1 VTDRIAGL
9 LGRLPALIPESL
21 HEIEHYFAG
30 SLPQAPASVAV
41 PSVPVWGMGGNDTY
55 GDCGVI
61 GLGHGFMAA
70 AGDTA
75 QTETFPDDAQD
86 VSYYLA
92 YTGGED
98 DGVVLSAYLGY
109 VRANGFYGH
118 TVGAYVP
125 VNAKNLSHI
134 RFSVWA
140 YDFCYSGISV
150 TAEMMTAFSAGEPW
164 TLTEAQGTPV
174 GGHCVPVVGYDSQ
187 YLYVVTWGAIQ
198 PVAWSAWDVMT
209 SEAWAVLTGE
219 LTAAGTDGHGLN
231 LAALQADLA
240 RLN

>member
-1 VTDRIAGL
+1 VTDRITGL
-9 LGRLPALIPESL
+9 FGRLPALIPAAL

-30 SLPQAPASVAV
+30 SLPAAPATVAV
-41 PSVPVWGMGGNDTY
+41 PSVTAWGMGGNDEY

-70 AGDTA
+70 AADTA
-75 QTETFPDDAQD
+75 RAETFPTDAQD

-98 DGVVLSAYLGY
+98 DGVVLSAYLAH

-125 VNAKNLSHI
+125 VSVTSLSHI
-134 RFSVWA
+134 RFATWA
-140 YDFCYSGISV
+140 YDFCYTGCVV
-150 TAEMMTAFSAGEPW
+150 TAAMMSAFSAGQPW
-164 TLTEAQGTPV
+164 TLEEVQGTPV
-174 GGHCVPVVGYDSQ
+174 GGHCVPLVGYDAT
-187 YLYVVTWGAIQ
+187 YLYCVTWGAIQ
-198 PVAWSAWDVMT
+198 PIAWSAWDVMA
-209 SEAWAVLTGE
+209 SEAWAVMTGE
-219 LTAAGTDGHGLN
+219 LVTAGDDGHGLN